1 MRGVFVSPQV
11 DKGLKELGNI
21 IMQDSKKAAVVG
33 MATGIKKVKI
43 YAFLKF
49 ESKPMK
55 LFDTVE
61 DAKEWLVED

>member
-21 IMQDSKKAAVVG
+21 IMQYSKKAAVVG
-33 MATGIKKVKI
+33 MASGKKVII
-43 YAFLKF
+43 YTFQKF